1 MSFIIITRK
10 LPLWNNKTMKDWNMF
25 RIADLSIQMEK
36 CPYKTF
42 PTIAK
47 DYICEGETVDLHIEV
62 SESDIDYEYSQSVGE
77 FSRDYVHS
85 IATCRKLA
93 EKVPFYNAILLHSAC
108 FDVDGVGV
116 AFAAHSGTGKT
127 THMRLWQEY
136 LGERMTIVNGD
147 KPIIRFF
154 DDDLSPQGQ
163 NGIFPYAYGTPW
175 NGKEHYGCNMRTPLK
190 HICFIERAEQNSC
203 EPMSS
208 SEAVDRIMNQVYMPS
223 DPQALLNTIRLI
235 DRLIHSCSLWRIC
248 CNMEPDAAKIAYHT
262 IFG

>member
-1 MSFIIITRK
+1 MINCFAG
-10 LPLWNNKTMKDWNMF
+10 F
-25 RIADLSIQMEK
+25 RFEIKNSYHHIERLCE
-36 CPYKTF
+36 
-42 PTIAK
+42 
-47 DYICEGETVDLHIEV
+47 DYISNESQRDCVITINEDDIQKEAKR
-62 SESDIDYEYSQSVGE
+62 SEEAFTNGYLE
-77 FSRDYVHS
+77 S
-85 IATCRKLA
+85 ISAYRKIA
-93 EKVPFYNAILLHSAC
+93 EWLPHHDAFVLHSAC

-147 KPIIRFF
+147 KPIVRFF
-154 DDDLSPQGQ
+154 HENHAVEGESGA
-163 NGIFPYAYGTPW
+163 FPYAYGTPW

-248 CNMEPDAAKIAYHT
+248 CNMEPDAAKVAYHT